1 MRKQQRA
8 FPRFL
13 SRDTLSGYMSDLID
27 LYYWPTPNGWKITI
41 MLEELAAPY
50 RVNLVDLVKGE
61 QFEPAFLKL
70 SPNNR
75 IPALIDP
82 RGPEAEPIS
91 VFESG
96 AILQY
101 LGRKFGRFYPRE
113 ERKRVEVD
121 QWLFWQVG

>member
-1 MRKQQRA
+1 
-8 FPRFL
+8 
-13 SRDTLSGYMSDLID
+13 MSDLID

-82 RGPEAEPIS
+82 RGPNEEPIS
-91 VFESG
+91 VDDLPPLKHDAFTPQMQG
-96 AILQY
+96 CPPCPIP
-101 LGRKFGRFYPRE
+101 FCP
-113 ERKRVEVD
+113 
-121 QWLFWQVG
+121 QVSL